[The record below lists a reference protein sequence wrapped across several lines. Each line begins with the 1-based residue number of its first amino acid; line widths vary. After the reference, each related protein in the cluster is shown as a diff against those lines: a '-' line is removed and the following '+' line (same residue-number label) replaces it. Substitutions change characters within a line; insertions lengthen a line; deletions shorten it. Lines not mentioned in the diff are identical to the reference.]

1 MFMPGR
7 MRNIEGRRL
16 NHGSYFPEEPK
27 TEKELEPLKEQ
38 GTTSTPNKSGKEA
51 ERDAV

>member
-27 TEKELEPLKEQ
+27 KEKEMESTKEQ
-38 GTTSTPNKSGKEA
+38 RTTPTPDKSKKEA

>member
-16 NHGSYFPEEPK
+16 NHGSHIPEEPK
-27 TEKELEPLKEQ
+27 TEKELESTKEQ
-38 GTTSTPNKSGKEA
+38 GTTATPDKSKKEA
-51 ERDAV
+51 ERNAI

>member
-27 TEKELEPLKEQ
+27 TEKEVESIKEQ
-38 GTTSTPNKSGKEA
+38 GSTSMPDESKKEA
-51 ERDAV
+51 KRGAV